1 MTTLVP
7 TEMLADYDS
16 TALLSVLPIG
26 TVLPYAGA
34 AVPTPDAVATFLF
47 CDGALLDRSAY
58 PTLFAR
64 LGTAY
69 NTGGESGTKFRLP
82 DLRGRVPVGQDDM
95 GGTTAGRI
103 TSGVSGIDGTVLGAS
118 GGDQRLHAHS
128 HGVNDPGHSH
138 AITGGQGANNI
149 GADDSGMVEGVG
161 QGGALTASTQ
171 VTGIT
176 TQVSGAGSGQN
187 LQPLQIVNYIIRAL

>member
-7 TEMLADYDS
+7 SEMLADYDS
-16 TALLSVLPIG
+16 TALLSVLPVG
-26 TVLPYAGA
+26 TLLPYAGA
-34 AVPTPDAVATFLF
+34 TVPTADAVATFLF

-58 PTLFAR
+58 PTLFDR

-95 GGTTAGRI
+95 GGTAANRI
-103 TSGVSGIDGTVLGAS
+103 TSGVSGVNGGTLGAS

-128 HGVNDPGHSH
+128 HGVTDPGHAH
-138 AITGGQGANNI
+138 TGAIA
-149 GADDSGMVEGVG
+149 VEGLG
-161 QGGALTASTQ
+161 PALDLESNRLENGTTDTQ
-171 VTGIT
+171 VTGISI
-176 TQVSGAGSGQN
+176 QVAGAGSSQN

>member
-34 AVPTPDAVATFLF
+34 AVPTPDTVATFLF

-64 LGTAY
+64 LGVAY

-103 TSGVSGIDGTVLGAS
+103 TSGVSGIDGTALGAS

-128 HGVNDPGHSH
+128 HGVSDPGHSH
-138 AITGGQGANNI
+138 SIFGEGASNI
-149 GADDSGMVEGVG
+149 GVDDSGMSLGVG
-161 QGGALTASTQ
+161 YGGSLTAATQ

-176 TQVSGAGSGQN
+176 TQTAGAGSGQN